1 MNPNN
6 PVRKNPMR
14 VKYLATLATVSV
26 LSLGAV
32 VGCANPCAAKPPE
45 GESTEQVDPC
55 AAKDK
60 NPCAAKDKNP
70 CAAKDKNPCAAKDKK
85 P

>member
-26 LSLGAV
+26 LSLGVV
-32 VGCANPCAAKPPE
+32 VGCANPCAGKTPE
-45 GESTEQVDPC
+45 GGTTEVNPC
-55 AAKDK
+55 ASKGE

-70 CAAKDKNPCAAKDKK
+70 CAAKDKE
-85 P
+85 